1 MKNWRELVDPLI
13 KDHLE
18 IQIKESSRHKKAYDL
33 AANKGDAQLWI
44 AIANLSKQ
52 TFNIEL
58 KIKYIEKVL
67 QDIVSKI
74 NNLEHQ
80 KETIVAKEIIKKT
93 AKKKPA
99 KKTTPKPKK
108 KTLKKALKKF

>member
-1 MKNWRELVDPLI
+1 MKNWRNLVDPLI

-18 IQIKESSRHKKAYDL
+18 IQIKESSRHKKAYEL

-44 AIANLSKQ
+44 ALANLSKQ

-58 KIKYIEKVL
+58 KIKYIEKLL

-74 NNLEHQ
+74 NNLEPK
-80 KETIVAKEIIKKT
+80 KETTVKEVTKPKKKPVKKT
-93 AKKKPA
+93 A
-99 KKTTPKPKK
+99 TKPKK